1 MLSPT
6 VLCYEVIIIAITNV
20 ISFTLKNFSEA
31 EVITSILQIKKKIEA
46 QSGKDMCQNTKIHRA

>member
-1 MLSPT
+1 M
-6 VLCYEVIIIAITNV
+6 LCYEVIIIAITNV